1 MTGRPRLARRQLS
14 AGRRATRILLRPRLR
29 RVDLLVALLL
39 AALGFAAAVQVRS
52 TQVDGVLASARPED
66 LVRILDD
73 LSGRNDRLRAE
84 VGALTAARDRLTS
97 PDADA
102 AALAEAER
110 RAQLLGVLTGT
121 APASGPGVLLT
132 IADPDGGVRAEA
144 LLDALEELRAAGA
157 EALQLEG
164 SAANGST
171 AAVRVVAS
179 TSLLDV
185 DGGVLVDGTVL
196 RPPYRYRVVGDS
208 ATLASALGIPG
219 GVVDTVA
226 RLGGTATVE
235 PADDVRV
242 TAVHNLAEPR
252 YARPAPGG

>member
-1 MTGRPRLARRQLS
+1 MTAPEAPRRRVGRRHLG
-14 AGRRATRILLRPRLR
+14 AGRRALRILLRPRLR
-29 RVDLLVALLL
+29 RVDVLVAVLL

-52 TQVDGVLASARPED
+52 TQVEGVLASARPED

-84 VGALTAARDRLTS
+84 VSALTEARQRLTS
-97 PDADA
+97 PDADT

-110 RAQLLGVLTGT
+110 RQQLLGVLTGT
-121 APASGPGVLLT
+121 VPASGPGVVLT
-132 IADPDGGVRAEA
+132 VEDPEGGVRAEA

-164 SAANGST
+164 GGN
-171 AAVRVVAS
+171 AVRVVAS

-185 DGGVLVDGTVL
+185 EGGVLVDGTVL
-196 RPPYRYRVVGDS
+196 RAPYRYRVVGDTG
-208 ATLASALGIPG
+208 TLSSALGIPG

-226 RLGGTATVE
+226 RLGGTALVE
-235 PADDVRV
+235 PSDDVRV
-242 TAVHNLAEPR
+242 TAVRELDAPR